1 MISMTEGF
9 VIREGKLC
17 EPVNQITIADNFFDV
32 LMKVEALGN
41 DVEYT
46 SPEATH
52 TQSPSLLIPDVS
64 IAGE

>member
-1 MISMTEGF
+1 
-9 VIREGKLC
+9 
-17 EPVNQITIADNFFDV
+17 
-32 LMKVEALGN
+32 MKVEALGN